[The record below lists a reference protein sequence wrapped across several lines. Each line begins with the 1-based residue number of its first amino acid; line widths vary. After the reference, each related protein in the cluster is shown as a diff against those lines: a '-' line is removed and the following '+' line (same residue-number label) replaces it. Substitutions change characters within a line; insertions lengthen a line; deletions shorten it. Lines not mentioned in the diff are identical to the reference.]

1 MEKERNWY
9 LQMTTGEPSNSESF
23 NITEYLLSKNAIE
36 LSEKSALIFY
46 SGNSIQAYTYKQV
59 FEKAITIA
67 EYLLYFGFKPGNR
80 LVVRMDNSPEYI
92 FSFLG
97 IIAGGMTAIPVSS
110 QLTEEEVSFILRESK
125 AEGGIVD
132 GKLPTPR
139 PNDETILVH
148 YNEIKEPK
156 QKNQLYTLF
165 NTKPYEEAYI
175 VYTSGSSGY
184 PKGVIHAHRSILGR
198 IPMFENWTDI
208 SKDDIILHA
217 GQLNWTYTLGV
228 GIMDPLK
235 IGATAILT
243 NGKREP
249 SDWAEI
255 IKNEKA
261 TIFATVPSLFRR
273 ILKHADLTTGYLSSL
288 RHCLSAGETLLPSVY
303 TDWTHSTG
311 KEIYEALGMTEISTF
326 ISTSKDIPYR
336 AGSTG
341 VIQKGRNVSILPIDG
356 GTTPVV
362 TGNIGVL
369 AVSLEDDGLFL
380 DYTSGSKQDSIRDDF
395 FITGDLVHADIE
407 GYIYYHGRND
417 DIMNSFGYR
426 VSPSEVER
434 VLETHPMVS
443 EAGVTEVKK
452 KDSITLISAF
462 IVLKEGRNGG
472 LSDIKSLETYLKD
485 HLATYKIPKEFYF
498 VNDLPRNRNGKLQRK
513 KLAQFLPETL

>member
-1 MEKERNWY
+1 
-9 LQMTTGEPSNSESF
+9 MTTGEPSNSENF
-23 NITEYLLSKNAIE
+23 NITEYLLSKNAE
-36 LSEKSALIFY
+36 NFSDKTALIFY
-46 SGNSIQAYTYKQV
+46 DSNDKQSFTYKEIYDKSLNV
-59 FEKAITIA
+59 A

-80 LVVRMDNSPEYI
+80 LVVRMENSPEYI

-97 IIAGGMTAIPVSS
+97 IIAAGMTAIPVSS

-125 AEGGIVD
+125 AEGGIFD
-132 GKLPTPR
+132 GKLPTPK
-139 PNDETILVH
+139 PSDETILVQ
-148 YNEIKEPK
+148 YKEIKEPK
-156 QKNQLYTLF
+156 QKNQQYTIF
-165 NTKPYEEAYI
+165 NTKSYEEAFI

-184 PKGVIHAHRSILGR
+184 PKGVIHAHRSVLGR
-198 IPMFENWTDI
+198 IPMFENWTDL
-208 SKDDIILHA
+208 KQEDKILHA

-228 GIMDPLK
+228 GIMDPLF
-235 IGATAILT
+235 IGATTILT

-249 SDWAEI
+249 SEWAEI
-255 IKNEKA
+255 IKTEKA

-273 ILKHADLTTGYLSSL
+273 ILKHADLTTGFLSSL

-303 TDWTHSTG
+303 KEWTHSTG
-311 KEIYEALGMTEISTF
+311 KEIFEALGMTEVSTF
-326 ISTSKDIPYR
+326 ISTCKDVPYR

-341 VIQKGRNVSILPIDG
+341 VIQKGRTVSILPLDG

-380 DYTSGSKQDSIRDDF
+380 DYTSGTKQDSIRDDF
-395 FITGDLVHADIE
+395 FLTGDLVHADIE

-434 VLETHPMVS
+434 VLETHPMIS

-452 KDSITLISAF
+452 KDNITLISAF

-472 LSDIKSLETYLKD
+472 SADIKSLETYLKD

-498 VNDLPRNRNGKLQRK
+498 VNDLPRNRNGKLLRK
-513 KLAQFLPETL
+513 KLAQLLPETL